1 MGRENVII
9 QLKEDTQCQFA
20 WDYEHE
26 NVRKLF
32 NFNFAGG
39 KRKIVLIPLRSTIF
53 SLRKHL
59 FYFTIELVQQN
70 V

>member
-1 MGRENVII
+1 MGRENVIM
-9 QLKEDTQCQFA
+9 QLKEDTHCQFA

-39 KRKIVLIPLRSTIF
+39 ERKLVLIPLRSNIF

-59 FYFTIELVQQN
+59 FYIAIELIQQN

>member
-26 NVRKLF
+26 NFRKLF

-39 KRKIVLIPLRSTIF
+39 KRKIVSIKFHYDQTSFL
-53 SLRKHL
+53 
-59 FYFTIELVQQN
+59 
-70 V
+70 

>member
-9 QLKEDTQCQFA
+9 QLKEDTQFQFA

-32 NFNFAGG
+32 SFNFAGG
-39 KRKIVLIPLRSTIF
+39 KRKIVSIKLHCDQTSFL
-53 SLRKHL
+53 
-59 FYFTIELVQQN
+59 
-70 V
+70 